1 MHDSRSVDL
10 MVWNSFMGKAYS
22 VSDCFKE
29 NGIGVLARACKDA
42 GFNIAIEDPAGIEF
56 YTAFTKND
64 LTPRLSE
71 LSSQIFGVQHN
82 EDTASLRKEWNILQD
97 NLADVMR
104 EKMENYIDG
113 LAQKVREN
121 QTKVLGI
128 KTWLGDRFVYSEKL
142 AQRVREISPHTIVIA
157 GGPQVN
163 QFKAHAME
171 KSPFDFC
178 VDVEGE
184 VTLVQII
191 NTVREMYAQG
201 ATKSAVVQ
209 RVVTLAETGK
219 IFNLIYKD
227 GSGTVNETHVKRLP
241 LNLKPFPLYEKEDGK
256 VNIAV
261 INESSGCYYGK
272 CSFCTHPNITG
283 KYQTRDISITIQE
296 VKETTEKTGIGLFRF
311 AGSTTPVSLSR
322 RIAEALL
329 AEGLNIE
336 YSMFIRAEPKARE
349 RLAELVECYEEI
361 IRSGLRAVFLGVEAA
376 NNVILSKIMDKGGS
390 VEDMYFTV
398 KAIKQA
404 SYNQKKHLDVG
415 VSFIYPCPIPPD
427 SGITH
432 DQILE
437 ENLCFLRELKNENSK
452 PDSVL
457 ITPGAPLPAT
467 TWQLEPKRFG
477 FDLPADYV
485 QTLLRYEYELT
496 KDPSTWPELDISLHG
511 IKFLDMLMMSGLME
525 KKVREMGYT
534 VNVSDEHCLAARSAG
549 FIGQKGLEEFKM
561 RSDLSLLTTDYSFL
575 REVYQKI
582 NTYSRGL
589 AEKNVFKK

>member
-1 MHDSRSVDL
+1 
-10 MVWNSFMGKAYS
+10 
-22 VSDCFKE
+22 
-29 NGIGVLARACKDA
+29 
-42 GFNIAIEDPAGIEF
+42 
-56 YTAFTKND
+56 
-64 LTPRLSE
+64 
-71 LSSQIFGVQHN
+71 
-82 EDTASLRKEWNILQD
+82 
-97 NLADVMR
+97 
-104 EKMENYIDG
+104 
-113 LAQKVREN
+113 
-121 QTKVLGI
+121 
-128 KTWLGDRFVYSEKL
+128 
-142 AQRVREISPHTIVIA
+142 
-157 GGPQVN
+157 
-163 QFKAHAME
+163 ME

-178 VDVEGE
+178 IDVEGE
-184 VTLVQII
+184 VTLVQIM
-191 NTVREMYAQG
+191 NTVKEIYSQG
-201 ATKSAVVQ
+201 GTKSDVIK
-209 RVVTLAETGK
+209 RITDLAEAGK
-219 IFNLIYKD
+219 IFNVIYNDNNGEVK
-227 GSGTVNETHVKRLP
+227 ETPIKRLS
-241 LNLKPFPLYEKEDGK
+241 LNSKPFPLYEKEDGK

-272 CSFCTHPNITG
+272 CNFCTHPNITG

-296 VKETTEKTGIGLFRF
+296 VKETIEKTGIGLFRF
-311 AGSTTPVSLSR
+311 AGSTTPVSLSN
-322 RIAEALL
+322 RIADALL
-329 AEGLNIE
+329 TEGLHIE
-336 YSMFIRAEPKARE
+336 YSMFIRAESKAQE
-349 RLAELVECYEEI
+349 RLPELVECYEKI

-376 NNVILSKIMDKGGS
+376 NNVVLSKIMDKGGS

-404 SYNQKKHLDVG
+404 SYNQKIHLDVG

-427 SGITH
+427 SDITH
-432 DQILE
+432 EQILE
-437 ENLCFLRELKNENSK
+437 ENLHLLRKLKNENSK

-467 TWQLEPKRFG
+467 TWQLEPERFG

-511 IKFLDMLMMSGLME
+511 IKFLDMLKMSGLME

-582 NTYSRGL
+582 NTYSRRL
-589 AEKNVFKK
+589 AEKNVFKR